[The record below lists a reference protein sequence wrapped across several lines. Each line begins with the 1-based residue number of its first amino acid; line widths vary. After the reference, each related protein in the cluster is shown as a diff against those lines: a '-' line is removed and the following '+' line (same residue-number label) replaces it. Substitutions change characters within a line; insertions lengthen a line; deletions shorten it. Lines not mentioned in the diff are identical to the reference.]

1 MFSSKKTP
9 FYDSFY
15 GKEAHFL
22 LHEPDR
28 HYGSY
33 RRVIRKDVYDEK
45 EGNRALQFLIDVYD
59 VGCGDE
65 VFVLIDMEEIPQDW
79 LIERGTLGGAFECR
93 WQSKFKAYIPKN
105 RGGTL

>member
-22 LHEPDR
+22 LTVPHR

-45 EGNRALQFLIDVYD
+45 EGNRAIQFLVDVYD

-65 VFVLIDMEEIPQDW
+65 VFVLIDMEEIPQDY
-79 LIERGTLGGAFECR
+79 LIEKGIFGENQNAT
-93 WQSKFKAYIPKN
+93 WSSKFKAYIPKSH
-105 RGGTL
+105 GGYL